1 MYRFLV
7 LCLERRPRYRR
18 QSRLMSMIPP
28 SAFSDDINDEE
39 FGCSVRDPDEPS
51 MENSKDI
58 GRKSSLKPKETVD
71 DPKIKRKVRKNGT
84 HKISSR
90 NRYFKSLYLCE
101 RSELMPFYFKKVRSK
116 KRAMF
121 IQFWA
126 FPNSPSKLDLY
137 SATQQKKNPSNCM
150 MIWIDGK
157 FFFVK
162 PNCLKNLSN
171 CFMMSFH
178 G

>member
-1 MYRFLV
+1 MNIFFTCKNTLLILIQMYRFLV

-116 KRAMF
+116 KRVMF
-121 IQFWA
+121 FTSGLFRIHPA
-126 FPNSPSKLDLY
+126 NSNYIL
-137 SATQQKKNPSNCM
+137 QRIKKNPSNCM
-150 MIWIDGK
+150 MI
-157 FFFVK
+157 
-162 PNCLKNLSN
+162 
-171 CFMMSFH
+171 
-178 G
+178 